1 MAMANVT
8 MIVIF
13 MCVTTFCTVFCII
26 ATLLC
31 YMDYRKQKRA
41 SREEIAH
48 LKTEVRACRELLRK
62 RAKNNV

>member
-1 MAMANVT
+1 MANTT

-13 MCVTTFCTVFCII
+13 MCITAFCVVICIA

-31 YMDYRKQKRA
+31 YIDYRKQKRA
-41 SREEIAH
+41 SRAEIEH
-48 LKTEVRACRELLRK
+48 LKAEVRACRELLRK

>member
-1 MAMANVT
+1 MQANTT

-13 MCVTTFCTVFCII
+13 MCITSFCTVFCII

-31 YMDYRKQKRA
+31 YMDYMKQKRA

>member
-1 MAMANVT
+1 MQANTT

-13 MCVTTFCTVFCII
+13 MCITSFCTVFCII

-31 YMDYRKQKRA
+31 YMDYMKQKRA

-48 LKTEVRACRELLRK
+48 LKTEVRTCRELLRK